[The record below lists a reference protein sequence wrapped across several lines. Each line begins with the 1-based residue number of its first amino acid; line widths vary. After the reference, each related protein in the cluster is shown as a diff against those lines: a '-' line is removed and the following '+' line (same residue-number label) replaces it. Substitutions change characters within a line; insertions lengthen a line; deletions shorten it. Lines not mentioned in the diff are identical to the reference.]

1 MAFEIGFLVGSLALL
16 GVVLYITRIRG
27 PSLPHEAMVEG
38 ASEGDGADAGQHAG
52 PAGPRAPTIE
62 ACELCG
68 ENPATE
74 SVNEMAVCAQCNEEL
89 L

>member
-38 ASEGDGADAGQHAG
+38 ASEGERAG

-74 SVNEMAVCAQCNEEL
+74 SVNEMAVCARCNEEL

>member
-1 MAFEIGFLVGSLALL
+1 MALELGFLVGSLALL

-27 PSLPHEAMVEG
+27 PSLPHEAMAEG
-38 ASEGDGADAGQHAG
+38 ASEGERADARQGAG
-52 PAGPRAPTIE
+52 STGPRAPTTE

-74 SVNEMAVCAQCNEEL
+74 SVNEMTVCAQCKTDL